1 VAKWKA
7 LPLAAAL
14 ATAGAAYADEVAIP
28 RDAYR
33 YQRELIGHARAVWGL
48 SAPVATFAGQIA
60 QESAWNAEARSRV
73 GASGLAQFMPGTAD
87 WIAGLYRSE
96 LGENQPLNP
105 SWALRA
111 LVRYDRFLWDRVKP
125 ADTDCDRMA
134 FALSA
139 YNGGETRVRAR
150 QRASTRSGA
159 YAYTGRINPGISGG
173 NQRENE
179 EYAPRILKR
188 WQPRYL
194 SWGIGID
201 CEGVL

>member
-1 VAKWKA
+1 MR
-7 LPLAAAL
+7 AAL
-14 ATAGAAYADEVAIP
+14 LAVALSLPTSAYADEVGIP

-48 SAPVATFAGQIA
+48 SAPVSTFAGQIA
-60 QESAWNAEARSRV
+60 QESAWVADARSRV

-87 WIAGLYRSE
+87 WISGVYKAE
-96 LGENQPLNP
+96 LGENKPLNP

-111 LVRYDRFLWDRVKP
+111 LVRYDRFLWERVKA

-134 FALSA
+134 YALSA
-139 YNGGETRVRAR
+139 YNGGEGRVRAR
-150 QRASTRSGA
+150 QRMSAVPGA
-159 YAYTGRINPGISGG
+159 YAVTAYINPGIHPM

-179 EYAPRILKR
+179 RYAPAILLR

-194 SWGIGID
+194 SWGIGTD
-201 CEGVL
+201 CAGAL